1 MGYHFLHHHKFWGI
15 IFCITINFGVLFSKT
30 TIQGKMPSIH
40 PIHNMN
46 DSVTSCINFLVRS
59 NSVRNFTVTYL
70 SCRTII
76 RLGLEGLD
84 FLYQVWLGGFG
95 VCLRYLACWGW
106 VAWQKNK
113 VFANLVRASL
123 CRPPSLVLHDCLS
136 SFHYCV
142 GTGVQSMATGDFNS
156 VLKKGNS
163 RT

>member
-1 MGYHFLHHHKFWGI
+1 MSSLSGKILE
-15 IFCITINFGVLFSKT
+15 NGV
-30 TIQGKMPSIH
+30 MPCRSNVSH
-40 PIHNMN
+40 RK
-46 DSVTSCINFLVRS
+46 STEANFLVRS

-76 RLGLEGLD
+76 RLGLEGLA

-156 VLKKGNS
+156 VLKKRQFKNIRKVLLAHWRS
-163 RT
+163 L